1 MPFPMRKPTYVY
13 RLSEAFKRIGGDCHT
28 PVAAFCDVNASG
40 KLELRAMYGTEDGS
54 KLASTKV
61 SEADVAGCV
70 SEKEKT
76 AKWWK

>member
-1 MPFPMRKPTYVY
+1 MVIRMRY
-13 RLSEAFKRIGGDCHT
+13 LIGT
-28 PVAAFCDVNASG
+28 
-40 KLELRAMYGTEDGS
+40 RGS

-76 AKWWK
+76 AKMVEVAAQKICEELGELRFS

>member
-1 MPFPMRKPTYVY
+1 
-13 RLSEAFKRIGGDCHT
+13 
-28 PVAAFCDVNASG
+28 
-40 KLELRAMYGTEDGS
+40 MYGTEDGS

-76 AKWWK
+76 AKMVEVAAQKICEELGELRFSWSQDSHIKKHQEILKEKYSTDWILKIA